1 MILAG
6 AVRVHVFLRTFFLQS
21 GWNYDRMQ
29 HLGFA
34 FAMLPALRQIHA
46 GSEPLKGAVQRHL
59 EYFNTHPY
67 LAPTLIGASIPLEA
81 EVQRGTRRPD
91 EVTSFKNGIM
101 GSYGAIGDS
110 FFWAAL
116 KPFGGVVA
124 VALILA
130 GAGGFGPL
138 VFVLGFDAVAL
149 AVRAYGFFVGA
160 ALGPMVVAKLA
171 RLDFMRATRRIKL
184 AAAAVAGLTVALW
197 AGWFTRSGPALPF
210 PEEWPAAAVAFPLAV
225 VLAGAARRGVSA
237 AGAAGALA
245 AAAAA
250 FAAWKGVG

>member
-1 MILAG
+1 MTLSTSTRI
-6 AVRVHVFLRTFFLQS
+6 RVFLRTFLLQA

-34 FAMLPALRQIHA
+34 FALLPALRRIHKP
-46 GSEPLKGAVQRHL
+46 GEPLVSAVRRHL

-67 LAPTLIGASIPLEA
+67 MGAALIGASIPLE
-81 EVQRGTRRPD
+81 EQVSRGERRPD

-116 KPFGGVVA
+116 KPLGGVAA

-138 VFVLGFDAVAL
+138 AFVLGYDTVAL
-149 AVRAYGFFVGA
+149 SVRGYGFFKGA
-160 ALGPMVVAKLA
+160 TLGPLVVARLA
-171 RLDFMRATRRIKL
+171 RLDFMGATRRIKI
-184 AAAAVAGLTVALW
+184 AAAALAGMTAALW
-197 AGWFTRSGPALPF
+197 AGWFERTGPDLNLP
-210 PEEWPAAAVAFPLAV
+210 EGWPAAAVAFPICVL
-225 VLAGAARRGVSA
+225 LAGTARRGLSPASA
-237 AGAAGALA
+237 AGTLA
-245 AAAAA
+245 AAAAGVM
-250 FAAWKGVG
+250 AWRGWV